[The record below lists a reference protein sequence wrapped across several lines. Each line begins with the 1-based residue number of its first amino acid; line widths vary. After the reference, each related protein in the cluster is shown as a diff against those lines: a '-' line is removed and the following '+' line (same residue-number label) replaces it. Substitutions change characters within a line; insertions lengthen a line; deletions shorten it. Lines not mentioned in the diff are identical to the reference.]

1 MKYALLLSLCL
12 ASPSFAQGAISRA
25 FPNGG
30 QRGTT
35 VDVAF
40 EGKDVPENA
49 TLLVTGTGMRGVGPF
64 VKGVGKIEIAADAEP
79 GVRQVRLAG
88 AKAVTSPRP
97 FSVGALPEL
106 LEKEPNNTAAQ
117 SQRLEKLPATVNGSL
132 VTRPDLDLF
141 TISMKQGEC
150 LVVAGESRSLGA
162 PTNLLVRIR
171 DPKGQEIMSQVD
183 YRTRDPLIGFT
194 APADGDYTVEL
205 SDVLNNYS
213 GIDNSYVYRVTFTKG
228 AWIDSAFP
236 PGAQRGATTRVAF
249 TGWNL
254 DGKPGPS
261 RLETDVTVPQD
272 APPRYPVTAGGAA
285 NQTLLRIGDAPGV
298 TEVEPAPAAGASAAP
313 QMITL
318 PVTVNGTFGARGDVD
333 TYQFT
338 AKAGDRLWLDVDA
351 REIGSFADAILT
363 VRDAAGKLL
372 ATADDSATRDPRLF
386 WVAPADG
393 AYKVVLRDVAGGSR
407 GGPEFYYRLTIG
419 PLATE
424 LGATTADPTLILK
437 PGQKLEVTVKV
448 NVSELATPVVIS
460 AEGLPVGVSAP
471 AITTGDAKRR
481 SGASEAKFVFTAA
494 ADAAP
499 SCSLVRLVAKS
510 GELTAPVQ
518 ATWVLSSDRS
528 GTLAEG
534 TTDTLA
540 LLIPAP

>member
-1 MKYALLLSLCL
+1 
-12 ASPSFAQGAISRA
+12 
-25 FPNGG
+25 
-30 QRGTT
+30 
-35 VDVAF
+35 VAF
-40 EGKDVPENA
+40 EGKDVPESA
-49 TLLVTGTGMRGVGPF
+49 TLMVEGVGLRGVGPF

-88 AKAVTSPRP
+88 AKAVTTPRP
-97 FSVGALPEL
+97 YAVGALPEL

-117 SQRLEKLPATVNGSL
+117 SQRLEKLPVTINGTL

-150 LVVAGESRSLGA
+150 LVVAGGSRSLGA

-171 DPKGQEIMSQVD
+171 DPKGQEVMSQVD
-183 YRTRDPLIGFT
+183 YRTRDPLLGFT

-236 PGAQRGATTRVAF
+236 AGAQRGATTRIAF

-261 RLETDVTVPQD
+261 RLEMDVTVPQD
-272 APPRYPVTAGGAA
+272 APPRYAVTAGGAA
-285 NQTLLRIGDAPGV
+285 NSVTLRTGDAPGI
-298 TEVEPAPAAGASAAP
+298 TEVEPPAGVTATP
-313 QMITL
+313 QTISL

-351 REIGSFADAILT
+351 REIGSFADAILM

-372 ATADDSATRDPRLF
+372 ATADDSGGTRDPRQF

-393 AYKVVLRDVAGGSR
+393 VYKVVLRDVAGGSR

-424 LGATTADPTLILK
+424 LGATTADPTLVLK

-460 AEGLPVGVSAP
+460 AEGLPAGVTAP
-471 AITTGDAKRR
+471 AVTTGEAKKR
-481 SGASEAKFVFTAA
+481 SGASEVKFVFTAA

-499 SCSLVRLVAKS
+499 SCTLVRLVAKS
-510 GELTAPVQ
+510 GELSAPVR
-518 ATWVLSSDRS
+518 ATWILSSDRS

-540 LLIPAP
+540 LLIAAP